1 MLLKKLMNWKKESP
15 SSKETNDT
23 LDLSIRIREISSR
36 IAISRSGFES
46 NGRPNQTSS
55 TQPQPMVAAPT
66 TEENNSQESKQKDLN
81 DLKAKL
87 LGKNK

>member
-15 SSKETNDT
+15 NSKENGDT
-23 LDLSIRIREISSR
+23 SDLSIRIREISSR
-36 IAISRSGFES
+36 IATLRSGFES
-46 NGRPNQTSS
+46 NNRPNQTTSLP
-55 TQPQPMVAAPT
+55 TQPMVATP
-66 TEENNSQESKQKDLN
+66 TEELNSQVSKQKDLN